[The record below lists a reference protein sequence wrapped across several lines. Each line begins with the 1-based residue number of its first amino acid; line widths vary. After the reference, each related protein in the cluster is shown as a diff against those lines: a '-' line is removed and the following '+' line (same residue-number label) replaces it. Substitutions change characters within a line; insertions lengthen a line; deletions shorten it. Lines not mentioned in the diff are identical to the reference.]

1 MSFGRFESDIKTYIR
16 NSSERKRPCINE
28 FICQICHDEFVDPR
42 VLPCL
47 HTFCADCLQK
57 LCLEQNPKFGITKHS
72 CNERLQGILGSYFS
86 KQNFSKSEYVRLNIS
101 EEKTTKQSNGSHS
114 GGTKSTQTPVQT
126 ILKCPVCD
134 FENRIPAKGVQDLPP
149 HYLLQHRMLI
159 ESLNRGG
166 ICLLCDLCSS
176 EIPSAILCP
185 VMKRVIQEKISSY
198 SDCCIEFHTGHNY
211 ESFSRAAQIYSGR
224 IKESLE
230 RIRLINK
237 DTSAAIGRLNVLSQ
251 QIESKYSQ
259 VQREINTFIDCYI
272 DALEEHRKGLLK
284 QATKIRKG
292 QIESLRIRQEE
303 VEKNFK
309 NLNHT
314 LRFGDELLNE
324 GSDFEVLSF
333 AFFILQRLEWC
344 IKVGTSALSSAFTN
358 CIGTMQFLP
367 DEHARTV
374 KNRTLYGV
382 VTTQVVSPS
391 HCFIMAKDLEALK
404 NCRKNQRC
412 DLTLVTKDSY
422 DQRLTHGAEGIEIDL
437 RRQNGSCKHIPICVV
452 DQQNGVYLISFTPDT
467 SEKMSLSVS
476 IRGVPI
482 KDFNKSF
489 DTCIREVR
497 FLFGCELKVFMKE
510 HFIVVPFAQVVE
522 IKMSFVAAVVE
533 CQVDIKV
540 VDMVTLAILE
550 DTIGPVV
557 EIHCTNQNAYGHFEV
572 MVFIT

>member
-1 MSFGRFESDIKTYIR
+1 
-16 NSSERKRPCINE
+16 
-28 FICQICHDEFVDPR
+28 
-42 VLPCL
+42 
-47 HTFCADCLQK
+47 
-57 LCLEQNPKFGITKHS
+57 
-72 CNERLQGILGSYFS
+72 
-86 KQNFSKSEYVRLNIS
+86 
-101 EEKTTKQSNGSHS
+101 
-114 GGTKSTQTPVQT
+114 
-126 ILKCPVCD
+126 
-134 FENRIPAKGVQDLPP
+134 
-149 HYLLQHRMLI
+149 
-159 ESLNRGG
+159 
-166 ICLLCDLCSS
+166 
-176 EIPSAILCP
+176 
-185 VMKRVIQEKISSY
+185 MKRVIQEKISSY
-198 SDCCIEFHTGHNY
+198 RDCCVEFHTGHNY

-237 DTSAAIGRLNVLSQ
+237 DTSAAIGRLNILSQ

-467 SEKMSLSVS
+467 SEKMCLSVS

-482 KDFNKSF
+482 KGSPFPVRVRAESVHEGTFHCCTFCSSGGNKNVV
-489 DTCIREVR
+489 C
-497 FLFGCELKVFMKE
+497 GCGGRMPGGYQGCGHGYIGHPGGHHWSCCGNTLHKSECLRSLRSDGFYHLK
-510 HFIVVPFAQVVE
+510 
-522 IKMSFVAAVVE
+522 
-533 CQVDIKV
+533 
-540 VDMVTLAILE
+540 L
-550 DTIGPVV
+550 
-557 EIHCTNQNAYGHFEV
+557 
-572 MVFIT
+572 